1 MRSTYPS
8 YVFLQ
13 RWWRQII
20 FHGEKIKLKKK
31 KKIYDVKIITMKWD
45 KWDLS
50 STLNGTFLSCHITK
64 IKITVHVLL
73 LI

>member
-1 MRSTYPS
+1 MSS
-8 YVFLQ
+8 YK
-13 RWWRQII
+13 
-20 FHGEKIKLKKK
+20 GDEDKLFFMVKKLNNKKK
-31 KKIYDVKIITMKWD
+31 NYDVKIITMKWD